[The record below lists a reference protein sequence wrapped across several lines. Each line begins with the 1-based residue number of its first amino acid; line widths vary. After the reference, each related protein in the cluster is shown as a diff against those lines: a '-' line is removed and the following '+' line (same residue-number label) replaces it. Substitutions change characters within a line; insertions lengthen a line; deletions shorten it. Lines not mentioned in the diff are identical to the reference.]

1 MEITE
6 ADLTHVRALAAGINV
21 TALRGSIEELEQ
33 ACLRKID
40 AQVTFNNAV
49 QVAALTCGILPG
61 VLSQYIVARVGDT
74 VKKKAQS
81 AAQLQLLF
89 EELG

>member
-1 MEITE
+1 MEATE
-6 ADLTHVRALAAGINV
+6 ERTQVRALAAGINIM
-21 TALRGSIEELEQ
+21 ALRGSIEELEQ

-40 AQVTFNNAV
+40 AQEQFKNVI

-61 VLSQYIVARVGDT
+61 VLSQYIVARCTDT

-81 AAQLQLLF
+81 AGQLQLLF
-89 EELG
+89 DEIR

>member
-1 MEITE
+1 MDMETS
-6 ADLTHVRALAAGINV
+6 DRTQLRALAAGINI
-21 TALRGSIEELEQ
+21 TALRGSIDELEQ

-40 AQVTFNNAV
+40 AQTTFNNAV
-49 QVAALTCGILPG
+49 QVAALTCGIIPG
-61 VLSQYIVARVGDT
+61 VLSQYIVARCTDA

-89 EELG
+89 EEIG